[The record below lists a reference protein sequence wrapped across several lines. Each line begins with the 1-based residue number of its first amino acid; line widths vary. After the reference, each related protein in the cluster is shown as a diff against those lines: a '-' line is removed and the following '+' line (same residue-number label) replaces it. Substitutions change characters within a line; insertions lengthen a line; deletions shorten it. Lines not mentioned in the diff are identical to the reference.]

1 MARREPNTTKTL
13 EVSVL
18 FEPSRL
24 SPACVA
30 QAYEEVVPLTQR
42 ATSQAVHIDL
52 ARREKTMP
60 PCRTEGRLMN
70 SLQAALYARVSS
82 AQQAEAHTVA
92 SQVVAVRERIAADG
106 LLLPEALQ
114 FIDEGDSGATLVRPA
129 LERLRD
135 VAAARAVDR
144 LYVHSPDR
152 LARKY
157 ASGPAG

>member
-52 ARREKTMP
+52 ARREKTMQP
-60 PCRTEGRLMN
+60 VGR
-70 SLQAALYARVSS
+70 
-82 AQQAEAHTVA
+82 
-92 SQVVAVRERIAADG
+92 
-106 LLLPEALQ
+106 
-114 FIDEGDSGATLVRPA
+114 
-129 LERLRD
+129 
-135 VAAARAVDR
+135 RAV
-144 LYVHSPDR
+144 S
-152 LARKY
+152 
-157 ASGPAG
+157 